1 MAFFWFNPFSGEKL
15 SSQFVHYLQASNYVG
30 DITSAITTSAAVGAV
45 EQRRAIEQA
54 SSQVVGSLRHGF
66 DRMAKLNTELKSVMD
81 WRLSVVADQ
90 QRVGNLLTRN
100 VALLLRIP
108 DSEKER
114 ENLVREGFRFYQNA
128 SIDAD
133 LYTDA
138 LDYLLRAEALKKQD
152 YFVLHRLGMIYLHAP
167 DAKVRDLA
175 KAEDYFRR
183 AAKYALVENDPRA
196 EPLVRLLSGSVDAPL
211 DAQPLSG
218 LTVRNLA
225 AESLLRAAVACHV
238 QEKFTEAAE
247 LAQRAFTVAPSLLE
261 AVYTRALALGQSGD
275 ATEVPKLLARVI
287 AQEPVYGIRAA
298 LDFATNPEAV
308 TLLSRLKDR
317 AVTRARHLLA
327 GCKKAVVPG
336 SAALPVLDSIAS
348 LTERNTLLDATDA
361 WNAMTQPT
369 RIAGAEAASLYQFIL
384 RERPSRNEQTTS
396 GASNMGANAASMV
409 AATLAS
415 LGLPCAVTEVASTS
429 SFTRCV
435 LRRSS
440 DATDENIATEV
451 HALIPNIAVSLF
463 VEELRVSPGDD
474 DGEVRVELPTP
485 LDARPALATLLKSQ
499 AWKDSSAVM
508 PVLLGVDEAGTE
520 QIADLTSLG
529 HAVVV
534 GADEQQVAEVL
545 RSLTAC
551 LMNRH
556 GPDSLR
562 VVVGAA
568 CAEDTRQVYLLPQAL
583 APCATER
590 DVDANTELF
599 AYDSGEGCCPR
610 LAPLMAFQSVSEDE
624 KLGATLDWVVEEIRL
639 RCEAFADADV
649 DDFSSYNSRPE
660 TESAGEATLEASF
673 VFLNGTPYSNV
684 HREHRSDHFG
694 LPPRLCRLAIILQE
708 SSDVTIGFVYEAALR
723 EILKNGPSAGVHCVL
738 GVTDAKSEAL
748 AYASDCGVRHRLHLK
763 TSSHSSVPGT
773 GALFGNGEMIC
784 VSPDG
789 SHARVHAARFG
800 AADFPELADSG
811 ERAESSGGGAMKG
824 TAKSNSSRASAST
837 VRKQW
842 VAVYG
847 PLFRSGTVAHTLGQL
862 HDDLSDYFPQHFG
875 GRTLDAAVNQLIATG
890 HSIVA
895 VEDGQLR
902 VFNRTP
908 QAALPAEML
917 SSLEREVGLSHF
929 PKVIYSSKYGGPT
942 TALPRESVIQ
952 RGT

>member
-1 MAFFWFNPFSGEKL
+1 MAFFWFNPFSGERL

-30 DITSAITTSAAVGAV
+30 DITSAITASAAVGAV
-45 EQRRAIEQA
+45 EQRRAIEHA
-54 SSQVVGSLRHGF
+54 SSQVVGSLRNGF
-66 DRMAKLNTELKSVMD
+66 DRMAKLNTELKSVVD

-128 SIDAD
+128 AIDAD

-152 YFVLHRLGMIYLHAP
+152 YFVLHRIGMIYLHAP

-211 DAQPLSG
+211 DAQPISG

-247 LAQRAFTVAPSLLE
+247 FAQRAFTVAPSLLE
-261 AVYTRALALGQSGD
+261 AVYTKALALGQSGD

-308 TLLSRLKDR
+308 TLLSRFKDR

-336 SAALPVLDSIAS
+336 STALPLLDSIAS
-348 LTERNTLLDATDA
+348 LIERNTLLDATDA

-369 RIAGAEAASLYQFIL
+369 RIAGAEPASLYQFIL

-396 GASNMGANAASMV
+396 GASNVGANAASMV

-415 LGLPCAVTEVASTS
+415 LGLPCVVTEVASTS

-440 DATDENIATEV
+440 VATDENIATEV

-463 VEELRVSPGDD
+463 VEELRVSPGSHN
-474 DGEVRVELPTP
+474 GEVWVELPTAAA
-485 LDARPALATLLKSQ
+485 ARPALATLLKSST
-499 AWKDSSAVM
+499 WESSTADM
-508 PVLLGVDEAGTE
+508 PMLLGVDETGRE
-520 QIADLTSLG
+520 KIADLTSLG

-534 GADEQQVAEVL
+534 GADEQRVAEVV
-545 RSLTAC
+545 RSVTAC
-551 LMNRH
+551 ITNRH
-556 GPDSLR
+556 GPNSIR
-562 VVVGAA
+562 VVVGSAS
-568 CAEDTRQVYLLPQAL
+568 AEDTRQIYSLPQAL
-583 APCATER
+583 APCATEQE
-590 DVDANTELF
+590 VQSNPELF

-610 LAPLMAFQSVSEDE
+610 LAPLTTFESVAEDE
-624 KLGATLDWVVEEIRL
+624 KPGAILDWVVEEIRL
-639 RCEAFADADV
+639 RLETFADADV
-649 DDFSSYNSRPE
+649 DDFGSFNSRGAH
-660 TESAGEATLEASF
+660 ESADEATLEASF
-673 VFLNGTPYSNV
+673 VFLNGTPFSNV
-684 HREHRSDHFG
+684 HREHRRDHFG
-694 LPPRLCRLAIILQE
+694 LPPKLCRLVIILQE
-708 SSDVTIGFVYEAALR
+708 SSDVTLGFVHEDALK
-723 EILKNGPSAGVHCVL
+723 EVLKNGPRVGVHCIL
-738 GVTDAKSEAL
+738 GLTDPKSEAL
-748 AYASDCGVRHRLHLK
+748 AYADDCGVRHRLHLK
-763 TSSHSSVPGT
+763 APKLSSAPGAAT
-773 GALFGNGEMIC
+773 LFSNGEMIWA
-784 VSPDG
+784 SPDG
-789 SHARVHAARFG
+789 NHLRVHAPRFEPAEFQEFVASTERAKQSGG
-800 AADFPELADSG
+800 AASRGVGNGQPT
-811 ERAESSGGGAMKG
+811 RTSS
-824 TAKSNSSRASAST
+824 SA

-847 PLFRSGTVAHTLGQL
+847 PLFTSGMVAHTLGQL
-862 HDDLSDYFPQHFG
+862 HDDLTDYFPQQFG
-875 GRTLDAAVNQLIATG
+875 GRTIDAAVNQLIASG

-895 VEDGQLR
+895 IEDGQLR

-908 QAALPAEML
+908 QAALPAEIL

-929 PKVIYSSKYGGPT
+929 PKVVYSSNYGGPSKT
-942 TALPRESVIQ
+942 MPRESVIL
-952 RGT
+952 RGS